1 MRFCPGLCFDV
12 QHIQGNIFL
21 HPPAPF
27 HFILLLN
34 HEGRGSITIPLTSN
48 PGGKAAVDLLVSE
61 QFRNTESFGAKS
73 CVTQARKSMD
83 HVKCQQPVKI

>member
-48 PGGKAAVDLLVSE
+48 PGGKAAVDLLVLE
-61 QFRNTESFGAKS
+61 QFRNMESLGARS
-73 CVTQARKSMD
+73 CVSQARNPMD
-83 HVKCQQPVKI
+83 YVKGQLPVKI